1 MARLSKFENYRFIGN
16 RKNMKVY
23 DCDDED
29 QFSKLQDLIKK
40 NDLILYNLLQSF
52 APDTISEAKN
62 RGFKPL

>member
-1 MARLSKFENYRFIGN
+1 
-16 RKNMKVY
+16 MKGY

-29 QFSKLQDLIKK
+29 QFSKLEGIINK
-40 NDLILYNLLQSF
+40 NDLILHNLLQAF

>member
-1 MARLSKFENYRFIGN
+1 MPRLSKFENYRFIGN

-29 QFSKLQDLIKK
+29 QFSKLEGFINKY
-40 NDLILYNLLQSF
+40 DLILHNLLQSF

>member
-1 MARLSKFENYRFIGN
+1 
-16 RKNMKVY
+16 MKVY

-29 QFSKLQDLIKK
+29 QFSKQQDLIKK

>member
-29 QFSKLQDLIKK
+29 QFSKLEGMINKY
-40 NDLILYNLLQSF
+40 DLILHNLLQSF

>member
-1 MARLSKFENYRFIGN
+1 MPRLSKFENYRFIGN

-29 QFSKLQDLIKK
+29 QFSKLEGIINK
-40 NDLILYNLLQSF
+40 NDLILHNLLQSF

>member
-29 QFSKLQDLIKK
+29 QFSKLEGIINK

>member
-29 QFSKLQDLIKK
+29 QFSKLEGIINKY
-40 NDLILYNLLQSF
+40 DLILHNLLQSF

>member
-1 MARLSKFENYRFIGN
+1 
-16 RKNMKVY
+16 MKVY

-29 QFSKLQDLIKK
+29 QFSKLEGIINKYDLIFH
-40 NDLILYNLLQSF
+40 NLLQSF

>member
-1 MARLSKFENYRFIGN
+1 MPRLSKFENYRFIGN

-29 QFSKLQDLIKK
+29 QFSKLEGMINKY
-40 NDLILYNLLQSF
+40 DLILHNLLQSF

-62 RGFKPL
+62 RVFKPL

>member
-1 MARLSKFENYRFIGN
+1 MPRLSKFENYRFIGN

-29 QFSKLQDLIKK
+29 QFSKLEGIINKY
-40 NDLILYNLLQSF
+40 DLILHNLLQSF
-52 APDTISEAKN
+52 AQDTISEAKN